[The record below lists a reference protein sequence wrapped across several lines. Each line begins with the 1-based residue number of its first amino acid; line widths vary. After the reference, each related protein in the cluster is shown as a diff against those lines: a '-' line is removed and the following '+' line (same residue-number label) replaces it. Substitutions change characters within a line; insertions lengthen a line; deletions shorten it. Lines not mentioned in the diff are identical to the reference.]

1 MFNKSPGDIR
11 LFGKNKVGSVHFSP
25 HTEVNSTENLN
36 VRGKKKKET
45 GKYGYILGRCLEM
58 GKNF

>member
-1 MFNKSPGDIR
+1 MFNESPGDIR
-11 LFGKNKVGSVHFSP
+11 LFGKNKVGSVYFSP
-25 HTEVNSTENLN
+25 HTKVNSTENLN
-36 VRGKKKKET
+36 VRGKKKET